1 MLCAP
6 ACQLYAVG
14 QAVQWDLE
22 RTVTIGDAM
31 DGETGLTRVGDV
43 TIAGDRVLV
52 GQPMERRVRV
62 FSTRGEFIGFVGR
75 QGAGPGEFEGLG
87 RIGLLGDM
95 FWVWDYHLNRIEYFS
110 ANYDHVSTLSLRGH
124 PSVSASGLHL
134 AGVLRDSSILAR
146 VMSSAAVAVSAPR
159 APEWLLRLDPKG
171 FLRDSVAILRGIVP
185 ETEVID
191 GLQSDRRLYM
201 TRPVFDRSLVAVW
214 PDGSGFVV
222 VDRESA
228 AERVRHRYRVTKFDA
243 DADTVFRRDYP
254 YEPIPI
260 SSAWL
265 SRRVDQAT
273 GVHAGNRWGIVA
285 NRRRFRLAVREAFS
299 DLEYF
304 PAVAAVEAGPNGTT
318 WLLRRIDEDSFEWE
332 VLDTAGFPIGRFEE
346 PPGARLAAAADLGGA
361 WFHERDELDVPYI
374 VRYEFRDR

>member
-6 ACQLYAVG
+6 ACQLYAAG
-14 QAVQWDLE
+14 QAVQWNLQ

-31 DGETGLTRVGDV
+31 DGEIGLTRVGDV

-52 GQPMERRVRV
+52 GQPMERGVRV
-62 FSTRGEFIGFVGR
+62 FSTGGEFISFVGR

-95 FWVWDYHLNRIEYFS
+95 FWVWDYNLNRIAYFS
-110 ANYDHVSTLSLRGH
+110 TNYDHVSTVSLRGH
-124 PSVSASGLHL
+124 PSVSAPGLHL

-146 VMSSAAVAVSAPR
+146 VMSSAAAAVAAPR
-159 APEWLLRLDPKG
+159 APEWLWRLDSTG
-171 FLRDSVAILRGIVP
+171 FLWDSVAILRGIVP

-228 AERVRHRYRVTKFDA
+228 TERAQHRYRVTKFDA
-243 DADTVFRRDYP
+243 DVDTVFRRDYP

-260 SSAWL
+260 SNAWL
-265 SRRVDQAT
+265 SSKVGQAT

-285 NRRRFRLAVREAFS
+285 DQRRFRRAVREAFS
-299 DLEYF
+299 GLEYF
-304 PAVAAVEAGPNGTT
+304 PAVAAVETGPNGTV
-318 WLLRRIDEDSFEWE
+318 WLLLRTDEDSFEWE
-332 VLDTAGFPIGRFEE
+332 VLDATGFPIGRFEE
-346 PPGARLAAAADLGGA
+346 PPDARLVAADLGGA